1 MNEIKPVAGCI
12 IDKAKG
18 LCDPFMAKSVL
29 DPTIW
34 DEPYV
39 AKLFDQSTID
49 ALKAEAESLRA
60 DAERYRWLR
69 SLDGSCDAAACV
81 NINIG
86 FDWIEQHGE
95 QLDAA
100 IDAARKGAGTDVRY
114 TVTAK
119 GREMLGARNG
129 G

>member
-1 MNEIKPVAGCI
+1 MDLIERLRALAG
-12 IDKAKG
+12 KFG
-18 LCDPFMAKSVL
+18 MAYADL
-29 DPTIW
+29 DTI
-34 DEPYV
+34 EE
-39 AKLFDQSTID
+39 AAD
-49 ALKAEAESLRA
+49 ALEAARE

-100 IDAARKGAGTDVRY
+100 IDQARGKGIVPEQGE
-114 TVTAK
+114 
-119 GREMLGARNG
+119 GP
-129 G
+129 